1 MAGPFKNAQG
11 QPYVRTVNLQSILV
25 GHSAEHVDGLTP
37 EMKTRLAA
45 LVAAAP
51 PNIQPSIGIY
61 SGYRS
66 PARQAQLYAQAVKKY
81 GSTAAARKW
90 VAPPGKSNH
99 NKGEA
104 VDLAYDGKSLSRAPK
119 EVVKWIHDNAPKYG
133 LYFPLNNENW
143 HVETIGTR
151 PGNVNEKEAVT
162 QLQKYLVSRG
172 AEIPVDGEW
181 GPKTSAAFDQYSG
194 APAPSMLERTGLVGR
209 EVAPPGAQAPLP
221 TQRPAP
227 TYAPTGIGSD
237 PDRNIQPGLSP
248 RQIAENHN
256 AYRPSLTTQP
266 LTAPVTSVQS
276 APLGPTPGTMQQQY
290 AQYRPTPNLKPQSL
304 SPVSSSEIAARVAAA
319 QVPSSNPALSPAT
332 IARYAAG
339 AQAPSPTPSVRPQ
352 QISAASP
359 STSVSPATPKYGEAY
374 RAQPGTYLQPAQPKY
389 SPAPAAPSGPA
400 ISPAAPNYSPAS
412 SPQPQTLQPVQT
424 TGSISPATPKYET
437 VRNVSYPTISPA
449 PSTLGGIGS
458 DPDRNMAAPMTM
470 AEQYAAYR
478 PTPNTLPPE
487 AKKPEPVVTY
497 KRVPIP
503 TVNDARKVGA
513 VAAPLVQQQTM
524 PAVPS
529 PLMANGADRT
539 PKYFQPRY
547 GLGWAGGM
555 VGGMVGGP
563 LGKLAGKEVGKFI
576 ASKLSR
582 TDLPTPENFSGY
594 GMDAI
599 QNIQNGGSAPSSYAQ
614 ARNNANGYMTQ
625 WSNTGPGGAAVQ
637 TTSTPGGTTYS
648 TWSQYGPSPMT
659 MVTYGATGGQPR
671 SSSGSTGNGGYT
683 TSTGSLY

>member
-1 MAGPFKNAQG
+1 MASNS
-11 QPYVRTVNLQSILV
+11 VNLYGMLV
-25 GHSAEHVDGLTP
+25 GHSREHVDGL
-37 EMKTRLAA
+37 KSDFQTRFSG
-45 LVAAAP
+45 LVASAP
-51 PNIQPSIGIY
+51 QAIASKLGIG

-66 PARQAQLYAQAVKKY
+66 IERQTQLWNASDKSGRLV
-81 GSTAAARKW
+81 GR
-90 VAPPGKSNH
+90 PGKSFH
-99 NKGEA
+99 NKGQA
-104 VDLAYDGKSLSRAPK
+104 IDVYYGGNRLDYAPK
-119 EVVKWIHDNAPKYG
+119 SVIKWVHDNAPKYG
-133 LYFPLNNENW
+133 LYFPMSYESW
-143 HVETIGTR
+143 HVEPIGTR
-151 PGNVNEKEAVT
+151 PGNPQEKKAVT
-162 QLQKYLVSRG
+162 ELQKYLVSRG
-172 AEIPVDGEW
+172 AEIPVDGQW
-181 GPKTSAAFDQYSG
+181 GPKTAAAFDQYSG
-194 APAPSMLERTGLVGR
+194 SPAPSMFEKTGLAGH
-209 EVAPPGAQAPLP
+209 EVPAPGMPLP
-221 TQRPAP
+221 TPRPAP
-227 TYAPTGIGSD
+227 TIAPTGIGSD

-248 RQIAENHN
+248 SQIAENQN

-266 LTAPVTSVQS
+266 LTAPVTAVQS

-290 AQYRPTPNLKPQSL
+290 AQYRPAPNLKPQSL
-304 SPVSSSEIAARVAAA
+304 SPVSSNEIAARVAAA

-339 AQAPSPTPSVRPQ
+339 AQAPSPTQSVRPQ

-359 STSVSPATPKYGEAY
+359 GASVSPASPKYGDAY
-374 RAQPGTYLQPAQPKY
+374 RATPGAYLQPAQPKY
-389 SPAPAAPSGPA
+389 SPAPAAPSSPA
-400 ISPAAPNYSPAS
+400 ISPAAPNYSPVS
-412 SPQPQTLQPVQT
+412 SPKPQTLQPVQT

-437 VRNVSYPTISPA
+437 VRTVTYPTISPA

-478 PTPNTLPPE
+478 PTPNTLPAE

-513 VAAPLVQQQTM
+513 VAAPLAQQQAM

-529 PLMANGADRT
+529 PLMANGEDRT

-547 GLGWAGGM
+547 GLGWAGGFI
-555 VGGMVGGP
+555 GGLAGGP
-563 LGKLAGKEVGKFI
+563 LGKMAGKQLGKYV

-582 TDLPTPENFSGY
+582 TDLPTPENFAGY

>member
-51 PNIQPSIGIY
+51 PNIQPGLGIY

-81 GSTAAARKW
+81 GSTEAARKW

-119 EVVKWIHDNAPKYG
+119 EVVKWIHDNAPKHG

-143 HVETIGTR
+143 HIETIGTR
-151 PGNVNEKEAVT
+151 PGNANEKEAIT
-162 QLQKYLVSRG
+162 SLQKYLVSRG
-172 AEIPVDGEW
+172 AEIPIDGQW
-181 GPKTSAAFDQYSG
+181 GPKTLAAFDQYSG
-194 APAPSMLERTGLVGR
+194 APAPSLLERTGLLGS
-209 EVAPPGAQAPLP
+209 EVAPPVAQAPLP
-221 TQRPAP
+221 PPRPAP
-227 TYAPTGIGSD
+227 NYAPTGIGSD
-237 PDRNIQPGLSP
+237 PDRNIHPGLSP
-248 RQIAENHN
+248 RQIAANHN

-266 LTAPVTSVQS
+266 LTAPVAPVQRAS
-276 APLGPTPGTMQQQY
+276 LGPTPATMQQQY
-290 AQYRPTPNLKPQSL
+290 AQYRPTPNLKPQNL
-304 SPVSSSEIAARVAAA
+304 SPVSSSELAARVSAA
-319 QVPSSNPALSPAT
+319 QAPGTSPALSPST

-352 QISAASP
+352 QISASSP
-359 STSVSPATPKYGEAY
+359 SASISPATPKYGYAD
-374 RAQPGTYLQPAQPKY
+374 RAFASPVAQAQPKY
-389 SPAPAAPSGPA
+389 SSAPAAPSGPA
-400 ISPAAPNYSPAS
+400 ISPSTPNYSPVS
-412 SPQPQTLQPVQT
+412 SPAPQTLGPVQP
-424 TGSISPATPKYET
+424 TGSISPAAPKYET
-437 VRNVSYPTISPA
+437 VRTVTYPTISPA

-478 PTPNTLPPE
+478 PTPNTLPAE

-513 VAAPLVQQQTM
+513 VAAPLVQQQAL
-524 PAVPS
+524 PSVPS
-529 PLMANGADRT
+529 PLMANGEDRT
-539 PKYFQPRY
+539 PKYFQPKF
-547 GLGWAGGM
+547 GLGMAGGM
-555 VGGMVGGP
+555 IGGMVAGP
-563 LGKLAGKEVGKFI
+563 LGKMAGKYAGKYL

-582 TDLPTPENFSGY
+582 TDLPTPENFAGY
-594 GMDAI
+594 GMGSI
-599 QNIQNGGSAPSSYAQ
+599 QNIQNGIASPSSYAQ
-614 ARNNANGYMTQ
+614 AVNNANGYMTQ
-625 WSNTGPGGAAVQ
+625 WSNTGPGGAPVQ

-648 TWSQYGPSPMT
+648 TWQQYGPSPMT
-659 MVTYGATGGQPR
+659 MVTYGTTGQPR
-671 SSSGSTGNGGYT
+671 SSSSTTGGYT
-683 TSTGSLY
+683 TSTGNLY